1 MLCRGSV
8 IHIGASKDGFSF
20 DPYMYACIRVYLVCT
35 FSRSFATDLFIKTIM
50 VKGQYSTLCKLQF
63 VRCFTSTYMA
73 QNGLQNDPISFFR
86 CM

>member
-8 IHIGASKDGFSF
+8 IHIAASRDGFSF

-50 VKGQYSTLCKLQF
+50 VKGQYSTLCKLFYLSGVLRAQ
-63 VRCFTSTYMA
+63 MA